1 MEAKL
6 SKDHENRLLEELKA
20 LDSQAIE
27 IDGKTIKASQCYHWE
42 TDPAHLLYNTNCPP
56 DLKKKL
62 ELIIA
67 KYIPVDEDSTSK

>member
-6 SKDHENRLLEELKA
+6 SKDHENLLLEELKA

-27 IDGKTIKASQCYHWE
+27 IDGKSIKPSQCYHWE
-42 TDPAHLLYNTNCPP
+42 ADPAHLLYNTNCPP